1 MYVSLLYIYE
11 KSQKYMYLK
20 TYGVIN
26 YNGMNKYDGVNRD
39 KNTYLTIGLI
49 IFIFYKY
56 TIKCRQNKIFQLII
70 SYFYS
75 GTYVLHVYIL
85 HYILSITVHKIY
97 QFKFHSCS

>member
-1 MYVSLLYIYE
+1 VNVHIIIIHIYE
-11 KSQKYMYLK
+11 KSQKIMYLK

-26 YNGMNKYDGVNRD
+26 YNGMNNYDGVNRD

-56 TIKCRQNKIFQLII
+56 TIKCRLNKIFQLII

-75 GTYVLHVYIL
+75 GNYMYTFYTL
-85 HYILSITVHKIY
+85 
-97 QFKFHSCS
+97 

>member
-1 MYVSLLYIYE
+1 MFGIISLLYINE

-26 YNGMNKYDGVNRD
+26 YNLMNNYDGVNRD

-75 GTYVLHVYIL
+75 GTYMYTF
-85 HYILSITVHKIY
+85 YTIY
-97 QFKFHSCS
+97 Y